1 MIEATKLTI
10 KKRTGIAFFVKHFPV
25 FVDRIESQMENSEG
39 LEIRGTI
46 NSAYS
51 RIVTAIL
58 AALQAMAKM
67 DRADGLAAEDK
78 GQLNYHV
85 IMLGTLI
92 IAAEEYLTILQRT
105 CTCSWKKFR
114 Y

>member
-1 MIEATKLTI
+1 M
-10 KKRTGIAFFVKHFPV
+10 AFFVKHFSI
-25 FVDRIESQMENSEG
+25 FVDRIESQMENTDG
-39 LEIRGTI
+39 LAVRETI

-51 RIVTAIL
+51 KLVTAIL

-85 IMLGTLI
+85 IMLGEFAT
-92 IAAEEYLTILQRT
+92 ARP
-105 CTCSWKKFR
+105 
-114 Y
+114 